1 MNADGKSP
9 KLVTV
14 APCQG
19 LVVRCSQH
27 GFTLVEL
34 IMVIVMMG
42 VLAVFAAP
50 RLFDSTDFYARGFH
64 DETMALLRYA
74 QKAAVAQRRLV
85 CVSLTLPEPAMAKLS
100 IASEPAPGACDIS
113 LTGPSANC
121 PGGPSIT
128 AFPNDK
134 QGCIQSRS
142 GVWYDASSAVSVTF
156 NGLGQSIDA
165 STAAATTRTVKVS
178 AAAGVWGNP
187 IVVDGETGYVHE

>member
-9 KLVTV
+9 VSVAV
-14 APCQG
+14 APCHG

-100 IASEPAPGACDIS
+100 IVSEPAPGACDIS

-178 AAAGVWGNP
+178 TAAGVWGNP

>member
-1 MNADGKSP
+1 MQSE
-9 KLVTV
+9 
-14 APCQG
+14 
-19 LVVRCSQH
+19 VRPRAFAATERCRGPALRRSQN

-64 DETMALLRYA
+64 DETLALLRYA

-100 IASEPAPGACDIS
+100 IASEPAPGGCDIS

-134 QGCIQSRS
+134 QGLHPVPVGRLVRS
-142 GVWYDASSAVSVTF
+142 QQCCERDLQRTWAV
-156 NGLGQSIDA
+156 D
-165 STAAATTRTVKVS
+165 
-178 AAAGVWGNP
+178 
-187 IVVDGETGYVHE
+187 